1 MKASS
6 RQWLDW
12 TSPCNPVPAEGCVEA
27 LQAASSPIIKLRS
40 RRQERMILRL
50 RVGVSLRLRLRLRSE

>member
-1 MKASS
+1 
-6 RQWLDW
+6 
-12 TSPCNPVPAEGCVEA
+12 VPAEGCVEA

-40 RRQERMILRL
+40 RRQERIILRL